1 MEEGKPKRT
10 SEAPSIS
17 SAMTSCLALGSEMS
31 SASQG
36 TEWVSLVRAPAL
48 WWEPGLSRE
57 SSGSVV
63 GAGLPWLAV
72 HHPPPKDL
80 LLVQALLPALPA
92 SPALPQVL
100 PGVP

>member
-36 TEWVSLVRAPAL
+36 TEWVSLGRAPAL
-48 WWEPGLSRE
+48 WWEPAFPGWLSITHHRRTY
-57 SSGSVV
+57 SWFRLCF
-63 GAGLPWLAV
+63 LPS
-72 HHPPPKDL
+72 
-80 LLVQALLPALPA
+80 LPLQPCLKYCLGFPDA
-92 SPALPQVL
+92 
-100 PGVP
+100 